1 MLSKTAE
8 LQWKFPFY
16 TWTDDSQANF
26 LTSTSFESEFE
37 DTFSVICNQQCF
49 QRLWNFNGNS
59 PTICGLM
66 THKQIFSLRH
76 PLKVNSRIRSRL
88 YVIDNVVNDCGT
100 LQQRNQEIKNTF
112 W

>member
-8 LQWKFPFY
+8 LQWKFPY
-16 TWTDDSQANF
+16 YMWTDDSQANF

-49 QRLWNFNGNS
+49 QRLRNFNGNS
-59 PTICGLM
+59 PSTRGLM

-76 PLKVNSRIRSRL
+76 HLKVNSRIRSLL
-88 YVIDNVVNDCGT
+88 YVINNAFKDCGT
-100 LQQRNQEIKNTF
+100 SMEIPLLHVD
-112 W
+112 